1 MSRGSAS
8 PQVRSVSKVRANT
21 PRPDPESANCTQCL
35 QSISTK
41 VEASNSNPETIFR
54 VRMLIERPVAAA
66 SKRSGLVSAE
76 RLPLCKSNG
85 HARKTYSGVCVC
97 AESRV
102 HLFSFYKSYKRKK
115 KERRQLYKS
124 IKPAPARGQG
134 QSISTNYCFV
144 PGRFRHAAWQTDS
157 TQNAQ
162 NRRQMW
168 PHNAVGLMS
177 LAFCSKEASTG
188 RVITLNRLTTLTD
201 RGPQKKKKACV
212 TVTAVET
219 ERTHTRHF
227 CPM

>member
-1 MSRGSAS
+1 MNGQLRQLPKG
-8 PQVRSVSKVRANT
+8 
-21 PRPDPESANCTQCL
+21 
-35 QSISTK
+35 
-41 VEASNSNPETIFR
+41 
-54 VRMLIERPVAAA
+54 PVWCQLKGYHFAKATDTLA
-66 SKRSGLVSAE
+66 KLTAV
-76 RLPLCKSNG
+76 C
-85 HARKTYSGVCVC
+85 VCVC

-134 QSISTNYCFV
+134 ESISTNYCFV

-201 RGPQKKKKACV
+201 RGPQKKKKLV
-212 TVTAVET
+212 
-219 ERTHTRHF
+219 
-227 CPM
+227 